1 MTDTVT
7 AHHDYKAQQDDEL
20 SFIAGDI
27 IKVTDHSNADW
38 WLGSKQDGS
47 SGYFP
52 SNFVEA
58 ASQVKETSTA
68 ETGTVAETTTA
79 TSISGSDK
87 EAATTTTADVD
98 KDAAAATPSTSIDDD
113 TTAGAASGSE
123 QAENPQVETE
133 QQRPSIGM
141 ARVME
146 DYAMQHEDELT
157 LHKGGIVVLYERSD
171 DGEWLNGEI
180 NGKQGRFPAKYVE
193 DIDMP
198 GRPDLGISNTDMT
211 SQSGDAGAKAPP
223 GGFKLAAFGVKQGGI
238 GSLLAGGIPTLK
250 KTSVKTPTPTT
261 TEPRSEPQ
269 STTPTDSPSAKQH
282 QQHPEQTTGAS
293 LGKAIV
299 LHPYD
304 AENDDELNLIRGEYV
319 DILDRHADDG
329 WWQGRNEKNQSGVFP
344 SNFVKEI
351 EQDQQA
357 AIPPPVRTRK
367 SVASVGATQ
376 TLSSSP
382 VVPSESRPF
391 STPTPSLQQRQPTP
405 VVSQRLPPLPDSRP
419 PVATNEEDSTATS
432 TVQVKEDDSDS
443 FGLKET
449 PVGDS
454 ASNDNQPTTPEV
466 SPRVETSPPAMNIAS
481 VDQQQEEA
489 PSPKEHAQN
498 EQQQVPVETKSATE
512 QPQSPV
518 SNVDQTA
525 SFTAHADTDADTV
538 TGPEVQEQS
547 KLDKEED
554 DITTKQEEIK
564 DNTTTTA
571 AEEPEFNDST
581 EENQES
587 KDSVTTPSPA
597 ASLAK
602 PAESKAVEE
611 TPKADGE
618 AAPASPND
626 DMIEQEPKNGG
637 DVDED
642 DDESKKGTDVGLPQL
657 TTGPRLVSPS
667 RTSRPSNR
675 AGSRRPPTKPE
686 ASPSQT
692 ELLQQELEKTPE
704 EESPSAAAADT
715 AADTASSPTSPPPK
729 PIKPIFAK
737 FPTPFAMGG
746 GEGISA
752 KNLKPVQ
759 RRMFEPSPAY
769 EPSPSSSPPTA
780 TQNDEEAAAATR
792 PTPGGVRGL
801 ASRFAGMPSS
811 GGGNEVMETK
821 LKNFTKNEVEKTRK
835 EFEKLLDV
843 ERARTSKLEAMVE
856 SLLLQ
861 IDQLNQQVN
870 GDNAS

>member
-58 ASQVKETSTA
+58 VSQGKENSTD
-68 ETGTVAETTTA
+68 ETRTVTDTTTA
-79 TSISGSDK
+79 TAISGSDK
-87 EAATTTTADVD
+87 EETTTAVADVN
-98 KDAAAATPSTSIDDD
+98 KDAIAATSATSVGDD
-113 TTAGAASGSE
+113 TTAGATSDSE
-123 QAENPQVETE
+123 QAENAQVETE

-157 LHKGGIVVLYERSD
+157 LHKGGIVVLYERSG
-171 DGEWLNGEI
+171 DGEWLKGEI

-198 GRPDLGISNTDMT
+198 GRPDLGMSNTDMT
-211 SQSGDAGAKAPP
+211 SGSGDAGAKAPP

-238 GSLLAGGIPTLK
+238 GSLLAGGIPALK
-250 KTSVKTPTPTT
+250 KTPVKSHTPTT
-261 TEPRSEPQ
+261 SEPQ
-269 STTPTDSPSAKQH
+269 PTTPTDSPSAKQH
-282 QQHPEQTTGAS
+282 QQQPEQTAVPS

-304 AENDDELNLIRGEYV
+304 AENDDELNLIRGEYI

-329 WWQGRNEKNQSGVFP
+329 WWQGRNERNQSGVFP

-357 AIPPPVRTRK
+357 GIPPPVRTRK

-405 VVSQRLPPLPDSRP
+405 VVSQRLPPLPDVRP
-419 PVATNEEDSTATS
+419 SVATNEEDITTK
-432 TVQVKEDDSDS
+432 TDKVKEGDSNS
-443 FGLKET
+443 TELKET
-449 PVGDS
+449 PVEDS
-454 ASNDNQPTTPEV
+454 APNDNQPTAPEI
-466 SPRVETSPPAMNIAS
+466 SPRVETSPPAANIAL
-481 VDQQQEEA
+481 VDQQLERA

-498 EQQQVPVETKSATE
+498 GQQQVPVETKSTME

-518 SNVDQTA
+518 ENMDQTA
-525 SFTAHADTDADTV
+525 SFTASADTTADTV

-547 KLDKEED
+547 KLDKEDD
-554 DITTKQEEIK
+554 DITTKQEENK
-564 DNTTTTA
+564 DDTTTTA
-571 AEEPEFNDST
+571 VEEPEFKDAT

-597 ASLAK
+597 ASSVE
-602 PAESKAVEE
+602 PVEPKAVEE
-611 TPKADGE
+611 TPNADDE
-618 AAPASPND
+618 IAPAPPTD
-626 DMIEQEPKNGG
+626 DMTEQEPKDSDG
-637 DVDED
+637 VDED
-642 DDESKKGTDVGLPQL
+642 EDESKKGTDFGLPL
-657 TTGPRLVSPS
+657 PTTGPRLVSPS

-686 ASPSQT
+686 VSPSQT

-704 EESPSAAAADT
+704 EETSSADVT
-715 AADTASSPTSPPPK
+715 SSSPTSPPPK

-780 TQNDEEAAAATR
+780 TQNDDEAAAAPR

-843 ERARTSKLEAMVE
+843 ERARTSKLKDMVE